1 MGDGHHQPH
10 EAASRRGAPLS
21 PRRALTL
28 GLVLAALAALWGAGG
43 ALLARRLDERE
54 EAALAALATA
64 VRAQL
69 GEAEALVRREA
80 ALLAQDA
87 AVVEGV
93 AHNDWAVLARGAI
106 RMRSLT
112 LDGHADLVVIA
123 DGRGMPLA
131 QIPQSLHLAP
141 ADTAAPAEPVV
152 ALRALEGQ
160 PYLLARAPVR
170 SGDGP
175 IGLVAVARRLD
186 RLKSAPG
193 APAVALVAGDR
204 LLGATLAGAPSAGWT
219 AAAAGGHL
227 AVNGQRFVL
236 RPAGRLGDD
245 VALALIPERAVGRE
259 HGWLWALLGASFA
272 LAAAGATAAVLLA
285 RPASGGIEGRGGSAD
300 AARAPGGMGGHV
312 GAPHHQNAEQRSRE
326 LEALYTAALT
336 MGSGTD
342 IVATAEQTLDVVLAV
357 AAMHVGLVFRV
368 DASREKLILL
378 ASRGLSP
385 QQAEA
390 LSERRLDG
398 SHVGEAVRTGHY
410 VVSEL
415 ATSPFINDPVLRRA
429 IVEGEFNTQLALP
442 IFAEGAVWGVMA
454 LVTQQRR
461 AFDANQITLL
471 QGVAH
476 QVGLAVVRAA
486 LFAET
491 QEKSRRLETLTRLSQ
506 GLSATLSGDQV
517 LQKVVEAAVELL
529 GSAMARL
536 WLVDDDG
543 ANLTLGAAAGVAV
556 APEGLR
562 VIPYGEGLVGLAVSR
577 RVAVTMPDVQNDPR
591 VRNAA
596 RLRAEG
602 IASAAAAPLVAG
614 GRVLGALTI
623 GTRELRHFPVEE
635 LSLLQSLADQ
645 AGIAIDNARLFFD
658 EQTRR
663 AYLSALLEINTKI
676 GALAPTETLLSS
688 IAEEAARLLAV
699 DNAGFRLLEGDE
711 LVLAGLAGTAGQT
724 MIRPRLKVGE
734 SMTGRV
740 VEAGHSLMFDI
751 DAAVNEFPEH
761 RAAGVR
767 LGYVKFLGVPLKVG
781 DRTIGV
787 LTFRARRPFTPRD
800 QELAEAFAGQ
810 AAIALEHSRLYREA
824 RRGAERMRALSD
836 LGRVVSETLDPEV
849 VGQRAADSICAL
861 LGARSSVLYRMG
873 PAGEMVALTESR
885 ESAFEW
891 TRVLSPG
898 SGLAGLAA
906 RQRRSVASPDVVD
919 DPRIQYEDHVRAAV
933 ATNQDRALIAV
944 PLLVRERLSGSLVV
958 ADRTGRVFDA
968 EDLRLAEAFA
978 DQAALA
984 LENARLYAET
994 TRRRQEAEELAR
1006 LARGLT
1012 ESLDIDAVAARIVD
1026 SVLAQFNVQSAG
1038 LRLLRADGA
1047 LVGVAF
1053 AGRAATL
1060 FEPGHVLPPGESTS
1074 GRAVECGAAVS
1085 THDVTTDPVLRL
1097 GDEMRERVYST
1108 GDAAQLAVP
1117 LRAKGQTIGALSVFD
1132 RAGRDFSDAEA
1143 RLLQAFAD
1151 QAALAL
1157 ENARLY
1163 AETTRRRQEAEE
1175 LARLAQRLT
1184 ESLDVTDVV
1193 GRTVESVIPLFGGQS
1208 STLRLMQPDGSL
1220 VALALGGA
1228 SREGFEPGHVLPAGK
1243 GMLGRAVVEGRAV
1256 WTADIFTDPS
1266 VDLSDDLREGL
1277 RRSGEGAILAV
1288 PLRVKGMVIGS
1299 LGVGDR
1305 AGRAFT
1311 HEEARL
1317 LQAFADQAALALEN
1331 ARLFSL
1337 ERSRRRQIAALAEI
1351 EREFAAEL
1359 DPERLLV
1366 LVVERSARLF
1376 DGEGAIYLMDAE
1388 GVLVRRAWT
1397 LKETGPQTLTL
1408 GQGLA
1413 GVAAAEQRGV
1423 IANDYP
1429 SSPLARPEFVA
1440 LGIRHAIAQPLAI
1453 GDEVRGVMVMARG
1466 AAGERFQAEELALL
1480 ESFASQAAIALE
1492 NSRLY
1497 QAAETRAT
1505 RLRTLARL
1513 NHLVTSSLD
1522 TGHVL
1527 TSIAEAAGEIM
1538 RAPFVAFWVA
1548 DEAAGTLHMQAHSD
1562 VTLGRGQNVSDLRFG
1577 EGAVG
1582 WAAVER
1588 RRLAID
1594 DVFADGRFVARQWAQ
1609 ERGFRSLFCTPI
1621 LDQQRL
1627 LGVLVLISGEPF
1639 RFGPD
1644 DDDLLQSF
1652 SAQAAAAIRNAGLYA
1667 EARRYAERLR
1677 ALEEVNRLVSSSL
1690 NVEEVLQNLARAIA
1704 QFFDAP
1710 YVSIWAHD
1718 AGTQRLRRALS
1729 FGDAELASALH
1740 DDLAVG
1746 EGTVG
1751 WVVQHREPI
1760 LWTDAGADPRSVD
1773 APAMQRHGLRWMT
1786 AYPIAIGERVLGAF
1800 AVHRSAAWPVTPE
1813 TSSLMGSLAAQ
1824 AAIALE
1830 NARLYS
1836 ETTRRLTETRALLEV
1851 AELLNSML
1859 DSRTLL
1865 KRVTLKVAQVCRVDR
1880 CTLELWDGD
1889 RVIPLMSQ
1897 FADGRRMDGQWE
1909 RLQNLASVPPAAIP
1923 VNAHVLETR
1932 QPLLIEDTSTTT
1944 LLPREWIEAF
1954 HLKSCLTV
1962 PMVLQD
1968 RVIGVMTLDY
1978 CERVTR
1984 FQDWQT
1990 DLAMAIAGQ
1999 LALALE
2005 NTRLYTEAQERLK
2018 ETRTLLSIGQLLSQ
2032 PGPVDQVM
2040 RGLSS
2045 EVARALG
2052 ADTVGVYL
2060 GDGRGERLLP
2070 AAGYHVPKDLLRT
2083 FRGSALTLERMPAL
2097 AAAWKE
2103 GRAVATSDGHADLL
2117 FDAEVLRRLPPH
2129 SALVVPAMAHGSAV
2143 GGLFIVWWHTGRAFP
2158 PAEVR
2163 LVEGVAAQVGLAL
2176 ENADLARQ
2184 TQSKLAETQTLLSI
2198 SRAVSST
2205 LDIQGLARHFM
2216 RQVATT
2222 FGADTV
2228 GLWMVDETGRWLT
2241 PLSGYR
2247 VPPAQL
2253 GALREV
2259 RLAMDTPLYA
2269 EAAATLRPVFTHD
2282 AAHDPRLPAVIRE
2295 RAPHRSHL
2303 FVPVVAKDRMI
2314 GGFAVVWWDR
2324 QQELTDSDLALV
2336 EAIAGQA
2343 GAAIENARL
2352 FEENRRRVEELSVL
2366 HDLSRAVTGQLDRAA
2381 LLESLRAQLAR
2392 VMDVSNMVVV
2402 LRVEEADEVEVALR
2416 LRDGGLDPSEPR
2428 RYPAGSGVGLMS
2440 TVLQSGRPLRTDDYA
2455 AECARRGLK
2464 PAASSEPLRYWL
2476 GVPLSARDR
2485 VLGGVALRAAERG
2498 FTAADEHLLGNI
2510 AHLTAL
2516 ALASVRLYE
2525 ERTRAFGELAAAQD
2539 QLVRTEKLR
2548 ALGEMASGVAHDF
2561 NNLLASVL
2569 GRAQLLLRRVQE
2581 PQLRQWLQVIERAAL
2596 DGAQTVRR
2604 LQEFTRI
2611 RRDQPLVPLD
2621 VNQVV
2626 RDVLDITQSRWKEEP
2641 TSRGIALEVRT
2652 ALAEVPAVI
2661 GDAAELR
2668 EAMTNLILNALD
2680 AMPNGGTLTLTT
2692 ALVDDRVE
2700 VVVADTGVGMPP
2712 EVREKVFD
2720 PFFTTKGPQGTGL
2733 GLSMTYG
2740 IVSRHGGSI
2749 AVESEPG
2756 QGSTFRL
2763 SFPRGRDAQPAV
2775 PATPEAVAPAVR
2787 ALHCLVVDDEP
2798 PVRAVLGDILES
2810 AGHTVVTLGDG
2821 AEAIARFAAEP
2832 FDLVVT
2838 DLAMPRVSGWQVARA
2853 VKQTAPTVPVF
2864 LVTGFGVE
2872 LSAEERQAHGVD
2884 LVLVKPLQIQE
2895 ILDAVAE
2902 VAGRSR

>member
-1 MGDGHHQPH
+1 M
-10 EAASRRGAPLS
+10 
-21 PRRALTL
+21 
-28 GLVLAALAALWGAGG
+28 GG
-43 ALLARRLDERE
+43 ALLVRRFDESE
-54 EAALAALATA
+54 EAALASLAA
-64 VRAQL
+64 AARVQL
-69 GEAEALVRREA
+69 GEAAALVRREA
-80 ALLAQDA
+80 GLLAQDA

-93 AHNDWAVLARGAI
+93 ARHDWATLARGAI

-123 DGRGMPLA
+123 DGAGVALA
-131 QIPQSLHLAP
+131 QIPQTLRLPEAE
-141 ADTAAPAEPVV
+141 TAIPSETVV
-152 ALRALEGQ
+152 ALRALDGQ
-160 PYLLARAPVR
+160 PYLLARSPVR
-170 SGDGP
+170 SSEGP
-175 IGLVAVARRLD
+175 VGLVVVAQRLD
-186 RLKSAPG
+186 RLQAAPG
-193 APAVALVAGDR
+193 GPAVALVAGDR
-204 LLGATLAGAPSAGWT
+204 LLGTTLAGAPGAGWS
-219 AAAAGGHL
+219 AAAAGGRL

-236 RPAGRLGDD
+236 RPAGRLGEAT
-245 VALALIPERAVGRE
+245 ALALIPERAAARE
-259 HGWLWALLGASFA
+259 RGWLWALLAASFA
-272 LAAAGATAAVLLA
+272 LAAAGASATAVLVGRRA
-285 RPASGGIEGRGGSAD
+285 TERPAKSAGIEGAD
-300 AARAPGGMGGHV
+300 G
-312 GAPHHQNAEQRSRE
+312 QRSRE

-378 ASRGLSP
+378 ASRGLTAE
-385 QQAEA
+385 QAEA
-390 LSERRLDG
+390 LRERRIDG

-410 VVSEL
+410 VVAEL
-415 ATSPFINDPVLRRA
+415 STSPFINDAVLREA
-429 IVEGEFNTQLALP
+429 VAAGEFDTQLALP

-454 LVTQQRR
+454 LVTQHRR
-461 AFDANQITLL
+461 VFDGNQITLL

-529 GSAMARL
+529 GSTMARL

-543 ANLTLGAAAGVAV
+543 VSLSLGAAAGTVTT
-556 APEGLR
+556 PEGLHS
-562 VIPYGEGLVGLAVSR
+562 IPIGEGLVGLTVAR
-577 RVAVTMPDVQNDPR
+577 RVAVTMADVQNDPR
-591 VRNAA
+591 AINAA

-602 IASAAAAPLVAG
+602 IASAAAAPLAAG
-614 GRVLGALTI
+614 DRVLGALAI
-623 GTRELRHFPVEE
+623 GTRELRHFSAEE
-635 LSLLQSLADQ
+635 LSLLQSLANQ
-645 AGIAIDNARLFFD
+645 AAIAIGNARLFFD

-663 AYLSALLEINTKI
+663 AYLNALLEINTKI
-676 GALAPTETLLSS
+676 GAVTPTETLLSS

-711 LVLAGLAGTAGQT
+711 LVLAGLAGTAGET
-724 MIRPRLKVGE
+724 MIRPRIKVGE

-740 VEAGHSLMFDI
+740 VAAGHSLMFDI
-751 DAAVNEFPEH
+751 DAPANEFPEH
-761 RAAGVR
+761 RAAGIR
-767 LGYVKFLGVPLKVG
+767 LGYSKFLGVPLKVA

-787 LTFRARRPFTPRD
+787 LTFRARRAFTPRD

-824 RRGAERMRALSD
+824 RRAAERMRGLSD

-849 VGQRAADSICAL
+849 VGQRVADSICAL
-861 LGARSSVLYRMG
+861 LGARSSVLYRLAPTG
-873 PAGEMVALTESR
+873 DLVALTVSR
-885 ESAFEW
+885 ASSFEW
-891 TRVLSPG
+891 TRVLAPG
-898 SGLAGLAA
+898 TGLAGLAA
-906 RQRRSVASPDVVD
+906 RERQPVAAPDVLL
-919 DPRIQYEDHVRAAV
+919 DPRIQYAEGVRATV
-933 ATNQDRALIAV
+933 AHNEDRALAAV
-944 PLLVRERLSGSLVV
+944 PLIVQGRLFGALVV
-958 ADRTGRVFDA
+958 ADRIGRIFEA

-994 TRRRQEAEELAR
+994 TRRQREAEELAR

-1012 ESLDIDAVAARIVD
+1012 ESLDVNAVAQRIAD
-1026 SVLAQFNVQSAG
+1026 SVLIQLGAQSAG
-1038 LRLLRADGA
+1038 LRVLRADGA
-1047 LVGVAF
+1047 LVGLAF
-1053 AGRAATL
+1053 AGRARGVFAA
-1060 FEPGHVLPPGESTS
+1060 GHVLAPGVSTS
-1074 GRAVECGAAVS
+1074 GRAVERDAAV
-1085 THDVTTDPVLRL
+1085 TTTDIAADSSLTL
-1097 GDEMRERVYST
+1097 DEEMREGMASID
-1108 GDAAQLAVP
+1108 DAAHLAVP
-1117 LRAKGQTIGALSVFD
+1117 LRAKGQTIGALSVAD
-1132 RAGRDFSDAEA
+1132 RAGRVFSDAEA
-1143 RLLQAFAD
+1143 HLLQAFAD

-1163 AETTRRRQEAEE
+1163 AETMRRRQEAEQ
-1175 LARLAQRLT
+1175 LARLAQTLT
-1184 ESLDVTDVV
+1184 ESLDVSDVV
-1193 GRTVESVIPLFGGQS
+1193 GRTVESVIPLFGAES

-1220 VALALGGA
+1220 VALALGGT
-1228 SREGFEPGHVLPAGK
+1228 SRDGFEPGHVLPAGT
-1243 GMLGRAVVEGRAV
+1243 GILGRAVMEGRAV
-1256 WTADIFTDPS
+1256 WTADIFADAT
-1266 VDLSDDLREGL
+1266 VEISDDLREGL
-1277 RRSGEGAILAV
+1277 HRTREGAILAV
-1288 PLRVKGMVIGS
+1288 PLRVKGMVIGA

-1305 AGRAFT
+1305 RGRAFT
-1311 HEEARL
+1311 DEEAHL

-1337 ERSRRRQIAALAEI
+1337 ERSRRRQIAALAEV

-1359 DPERLLV
+1359 DPERLLA

-1376 DGEGAIYLMDAE
+1376 DGEGAIYLVDE
-1388 GVLVRRAWT
+1388 GGLLVRRAWT
-1397 LKETGPQTLTL
+1397 LKDSGPQRIPP
-1408 GQGLA
+1408 GHGLA
-1413 GVAAAEQRGV
+1413 GVAAAERRGV

-1429 SSPLARPEFVA
+1429 NSPLARPEFVA

-1453 GDEVRGVMVMARG
+1453 GDDVRGVMVMARG
-1466 AAGERFQAEELALL
+1466 AGGDRFQAEELALL

-1522 TGHVL
+1522 TSHVL
-1527 TSIAEAAGEIM
+1527 TSIAQAAGEIM
-1538 RAPFVAFWVA
+1538 HAPFVAFWVA
-1548 DEAAGTLHMQAHSD
+1548 DEASGTLHMQAHSD
-1562 VTLGRGQNVSDLRFG
+1562 VSLGLEQNISHLRFG

-1582 WAAVER
+1582 WVAVER

-1594 DVFADGRFVARQWAQ
+1594 DIFHDGRFVARDWAI
-1609 ERGFRSLFCTPI
+1609 ERGFRSLFCMPI

-1627 LGVLVLISGEPF
+1627 LGVLVMISGEPF

-1667 EARRYAERLR
+1667 EARRYADRLR

-1718 AGTQRLRRALS
+1718 AGTQRLRRALT
-1729 FGDAELASALH
+1729 FGEPELAAALH

-1746 EGTVG
+1746 EGAVG
-1751 WVVQHREPI
+1751 WVVQQREPI
-1760 LWTDAGADPRSVD
+1760 LWTDSAADPRSVD
-1773 APAMQRHGLRWMT
+1773 AAVMQRHGLRWMT
-1786 AYPIAIGERVLGAF
+1786 AYPIAIGDRVLGAF
-1800 AVHRSAAWPVTPE
+1800 AVHRGAAWPVTPE
-1813 TSSLMGSLAAQ
+1813 TASLMGSLAAQ

-1836 ETTRRLTETRALLEV
+1836 ETSRRLTETRALLEV

-1897 FADGRRMDGQWE
+1897 FADGRRMDELWE
-1909 RLQNLASVPPAAIP
+1909 KLRDIATQPPGAIP
-1923 VNAHVLETR
+1923 VNAHVVETR
-1932 QPLLIEDTSTTT
+1932 QPMLIEDASTTT
-1944 LLPREWIEAF
+1944 LIPREWVEVF
-1954 HLKSCLTV
+1954 GLKSCLTV

-1978 CERVTR
+1978 CEHAAR
-1984 FQDWQT
+1984 FADWQS

-2005 NTRLYTEAQERLK
+2005 NTRLYTEAQDRLK
-2018 ETRTLLSIGQLLSQ
+2018 ETRTLLTIGQMLSQ
-2032 PGPVDQVM
+2032 PGPIDGAM
-2040 RGLSS
+2040 RRMSG
-2045 EVARALG
+2045 EVVRAFG
-2052 ADTVGVYL
+2052 ADMAGVYL
-2060 GDGRGERLLP
+2060 VDPRSEQLVP
-2070 AAGYHVPKDLLRT
+2070 AAGYHVPKDLLPL
-2083 FRGSALTLERMPAL
+2083 FQQSPLALGTLPAL
-2097 AAAWKE
+2097 MAAWKE
-2103 GRAVATSDGHADLL
+2103 GRAVATSDGHADML
-2117 FDAEVLRRLPPH
+2117 FDANVLRRLPPH
-2129 SALVVPAMAHGSAV
+2129 SALVAPTMAHGSAI
-2143 GGLFIVWWHTGRAFP
+2143 GGLFLVWWHTGRAFTP
-2158 PAEVR
+2158 SEIR
-2163 LVEGVAAQVGLAL
+2163 LLEGVAAQVGLAL

-2205 LDIQGLARHFM
+2205 LDLQGLARHFM

-2241 PLSGYR
+2241 PLAGYR

-2282 AAHDPRLPAVIRE
+2282 AADDPRLPAVFRE
-2295 RAPHRSHL
+2295 QAPHRSHV

-2314 GGFAVVWWDR
+2314 GGFAIVYWERRRDFS
-2324 QQELTDSDLALV
+2324 ESDLALA

-2343 GAAIENARL
+2343 GAAMENARL

-2366 HDLSRAVTGQLDRAA
+2366 HELSRAVTGQLDRAA

-2392 VMDVSNMVVV
+2392 VVDVSNMVVV
-2402 LRVEEADEVEVALR
+2402 LRAEDSDEIEVALR
-2416 LRDGGLDPSEPR
+2416 LRDGQLDASEPR
-2428 RYPAGSGVGLMS
+2428 RYPGASGVGLMAP
-2440 TVLQSGRPLRTDDYA
+2440 VLESGRALRTDDYG

-2464 PAASSEPLRYWL
+2464 PVAVSERLKHWL

-2485 VLGGVALRAAERG
+2485 VLGMVALRSGERP
-2498 FTAADEHLLGNI
+2498 FTAAEEHLLVNI

-2525 ERTRAFGELAAAQD
+2525 ERSRAFGELAAAQD

-2611 RRDQPLVPLD
+2611 RRDQPMVGLD
-2621 VNQVV
+2621 VNLVV
-2626 RDVLDITQSRWKEEP
+2626 RDVLDITQSRWKDEP
-2641 TSRGIALEVRT
+2641 TSKGLTLDVR
-2652 ALAEVPAVI
+2652 LNLGEVPTVV

-2668 EAMTNLILNALD
+2668 EALTNLILNALD
-2680 AMPNGGTLTLTT
+2680 AMPEGGTLTLTT
-2692 ALVDDRVE
+2692 GLVDDRVE
-2700 VVVADTGVGMPP
+2700 VVVADTGVGMPA

-2749 AVESEPG
+2749 VVESEPG

-2763 SFPRGRDAQPAV
+2763 SFPRGGEARPV
-2775 PATPEAVAPAVR
+2775 LPEATQEAPAVR
-2787 ALHCLVVDDEP
+2787 SLRCLVVDDEP

-2810 AGHTVVTLGDG
+2810 AGHSVVTLGDG
-2821 AEAIARFAAEP
+2821 AEAIARFAAES

-2853 VKQTAPTVPVF
+2853 VKQTAPKVPVF

-2872 LSAEERQAHGVD
+2872 LSAEERQTHGVD
-2884 LVLVKPLQIQE
+2884 IVLVKPLQIQE

-2902 VAGRSR
+2902 VARAVPAR

>member
-1 MGDGHHQPH
+1 VGDRDDQPH
-10 EAASRRGAPLS
+10 EAASRRGAPLN
-21 PRRALTL
+21 RRR
-28 GLVLAALAALWGAGG
+28 GLILVIVLAALAALWGAGG
-43 ALLARRLDERE
+43 RLLSRRLDDRE
-54 EAALAALATA
+54 EATLAALAGVA
-64 VRAQL
+64 RVPL

-80 ALLAQDA
+80 VLLAQDA

-93 AHNDWAVLARGAI
+93 ARHDWATLARGAV

-112 LDGHADLVVIA
+112 LEGHADLVLIA
-123 DGRGMPLA
+123 DAGGVALA
-131 QIPQSLHLAP
+131 QIPQSLQLAA
-141 ADTAAPAEPVV
+141 ADTAVPVQTVV
-152 ALRALEGQ
+152 ALRVLEGQ

-170 SGDGP
+170 SGDEP
-175 IGLVAVARRLD
+175 IGLVVVAQRID
-186 RLKSAPG
+186 RLKAAPG
-193 APAVALVAGDR
+193 GTAVALVAGDR
-204 LLGATLAGAPSAGWT
+204 LIGATLPDAPSAGW
-219 AAAAGGHL
+219 AAASAAGRVTVKGE
-227 AVNGQRFVL
+227 RFVV
-236 RPAGRLGDD
+236 RPAGRLEDAA
-245 VALALIPERAVGRE
+245 ALALIPERAVERE
-259 HGWLWALLGASFA
+259 RGWLWALLAGSFA
-272 LAAAGATAAVLLA
+272 IAAAGATATVLTARRRGRREPEPATAAVVDAPTPSPSVEAHKTPAELA
-285 RPASGGIEGRGGSAD
+285 GQIVT
-300 AARAPGGMGGHV
+300 APQSDDV
-312 GAPHHQNAEQRSRE
+312 RSRE

-342 IVATAEQTLDVVLAV
+342 IVSTAEQTLDVVLAV
-357 AAMHVGLVFRV
+357 AAMHVGLVFRL
-368 DASREKLILL
+368 DASGERLWLL
-378 ASRGLSP
+378 ASRGLTL

-390 LSERRLDG
+390 LRERRLDG
-398 SHVGEAVRTGHY
+398 SHVGEAVRTRQY

-415 ATSPFINDPVLRRA
+415 ATSPFISDPDLRHA
-429 IVEGEFNTQLALP
+429 VAQGQFHTQLALP
-442 IFAEGAVWGVMA
+442 IFADDAVWGVMA
-454 LVTQQRR
+454 LVTQERR
-461 AFDANQITLL
+461 TFDANQIMLL

-517 LQKVVEAAVELL
+517 LQRVVEAALELL
-529 GSAMARL
+529 GSTMARL
-536 WLVDDDG
+536 WLVDDEG
-543 ANLTLGAAAGVAV
+543 ATVTLGAWTGMHSTS
-556 APEGLR
+556 EGMR
-562 VIPYGEGLVGLAVSR
+562 AIPVGEGLVGLAVSR
-577 RVAVTMPDVQNDPR
+577 RAAVTMPDVQHDAR
-591 VRNAA
+591 VHNAA

-602 IASAAAAPLVAG
+602 IASAAAAPLIVG
-614 GRVLGALTI
+614 SRVLGALAV
-623 GTRELRHFPVEE
+623 GTREVRHFSTEE
-635 LSLLQSLADQ
+635 LSLLQSLANQ
-645 AGIAIDNARLFFD
+645 AAIAIDNARLFFD

-699 DNAGFRLLEGDE
+699 DNAGFRLLEGDD
-711 LVLAGLAGTAGQT
+711 LVLAGLAGTAGET

-740 VEAGHSLMFDI
+740 VQAGHSLIFDI
-751 DAAVNEFPEH
+751 VDPANEFAEH
-761 RAAGVR
+761 RAAGLR
-767 LGYVKFLGVPLKVG
+767 LGYTKFLGVPLKVA

-787 LTFRARRPFTPRD
+787 LTFRARRTFTPRD

-810 AAIALEHSRLYREA
+810 AAIALQHSRLYGEA

-836 LGRVVSETLDPEV
+836 LARTVSETLDPEA
-849 VGQRAADSICAL
+849 VGQRVADSICAL
-861 LGARSSVLYRMG
+861 LGARSSVLYRL
-873 PAGEMVALTESR
+873 ADSGEMLALTVSR
-885 ESAFEW
+885 DSAFEW
-891 TRVLSPG
+891 ARVLPAG
-898 SGLAGLAA
+898 TGLAGLAA
-906 RQRRSVASPDVVD
+906 RERRSVAAPDVLAD
-919 DPRIQYEDHVRAAV
+919 SRIEYDERVRATV
-933 ATNQDRALIAV
+933 ATNEDRALVGV
-944 PLLVRERLSGSLVV
+944 PLMVQGRLFGALVV

-984 LENARLYAET
+984 LDNARLYAET
-994 TRRRQEAEELAR
+994 TRRQREAEELAR

-1012 ESLDIDAVAARIVD
+1012 ESLD
-1026 SVLAQFNVQSAG
+1026 
-1038 LRLLRADGA
+1038 
-1047 LVGVAF
+1047 
-1053 AGRAATL
+1053 
-1060 FEPGHVLPPGESTS
+1060 
-1074 GRAVECGAAVS
+1074 VS
-1085 THDVTTDPVLRL
+1085 
-1097 GDEMRERVYST
+1097 
-1108 GDAAQLAVP
+1108 
-1117 LRAKGQTIGALSVFD
+1117 
-1132 RAGRDFSDAEA
+1132 
-1143 RLLQAFAD
+1143 
-1151 QAALAL
+1151 
-1157 ENARLY
+1157 
-1163 AETTRRRQEAEE
+1163 
-1175 LARLAQRLT
+1175 
-1184 ESLDVTDVV
+1184 DVV
-1193 GRTVESVIPLFGGQS
+1193 GRTVESVIQLFGAQS

-1220 VALALGGA
+1220 VALALGGT
-1228 SREGFEPGHVLPAGK
+1228 SREGFEPGHVLPPGK
-1243 GMLGRAVVEGRAV
+1243 GILGRAVEEARAV
-1256 WTADIFTDPS
+1256 WTADIFADPS
-1266 VDLSDDLREGL
+1266 VDISEDLREGL
-1277 RRSGEGAILAV
+1277 RRSGEGSILAV
-1288 PLRVKGMVIGS
+1288 PLRVKGMVIGA

-1305 AGRAFT
+1305 RGRAFAD
-1311 HEEARL
+1311 EEAHL

-1359 DPERLLV
+1359 DPERLLA

-1376 DGEGAIYLMDAE
+1376 DAEGAIYLVDE
-1388 GVLVRRAWT
+1388 GGQLLRRAWT
-1397 LKETGPQTLTL
+1397 LSESGPERLTP
-1408 GQGLA
+1408 GQGLV
-1413 GVAAAEQRGV
+1413 GVAATERRGIV
-1423 IANDYP
+1423 ANDYAN
-1429 SSPLARPEFVA
+1429 SPLARTEFVG

-1453 GDEVRGVMVMARG
+1453 GDDVRGVMVMARG
-1466 AAGERFQAEELALL
+1466 DGGERFQAEELALL

-1497 QAAETRAT
+1497 RAAETRAA

-1527 TSIAEAAGEIM
+1527 TSIAQAAGEIM

-1548 DEAAGTLHMQAHSD
+1548 DEASGTLHMQAHSD
-1562 VTLGRGQNVSDLRFG
+1562 VSLGREQNISHLRFG

-1582 WAAVER
+1582 WVAVER

-1594 DVFADGRFVARQWAQ
+1594 DIFVDGRFVARDWAR
-1609 ERGFRSLFCTPI
+1609 ERGFRSLFCMPI

-1627 LGVLVLISGEPF
+1627 LGVLVLIAGEPF

-1652 SAQAAAAIRNAGLYA
+1652 SAQAAAAIRNAELYT
-1667 EARRYAERLR
+1667 ETRWYAERLR

-1718 AGTQRLRRALS
+1718 AATQRLRRALT
-1729 FGDAELASALH
+1729 FGDAQLTSALH
-1740 DDLAVG
+1740 DELAVG
-1746 EGTVG
+1746 EGAVG

-1760 LWTDAGADPRSVD
+1760 LWTDAAADPRSVD
-1773 APAMQRHGLRWMT
+1773 SVSMERHDLRWLT

-1813 TSSLMGSLAAQ
+1813 TASLMGSLAAQ

-1836 ETTRRLTETRALLEV
+1836 ETSRRLTETRALLEV

-1859 DSRTLL
+1859 DSRTML
-1865 KRVTLKVAQVCRVDR
+1865 KRVTLKVAQVCHVDR
-1880 CTLELWDGD
+1880 CTLEMWDGD

-1897 FADGRRMDGQWE
+1897 FADGRRRDHLWKT
-1909 RLQNLASVPPAAIP
+1909 LQAIATEPPAAIP
-1923 VNAHVLETR
+1923 VNAHVIETR

-1944 LLPREWIEAF
+1944 MIPRQWIEAF
-1954 HLKSCLTV
+1954 GLKSCLTV
-1962 PMVLQD
+1962 PLVLHD

-1984 FQDWQT
+1984 FADWQS

-2005 NTRLYTEAQERLK
+2005 NTRLYTAAQERLK
-2018 ETRTLLSIGQLLSQ
+2018 ETRTLLSIGQVLSQ
-2032 PGPVDQVM
+2032 PGPIEDVM
-2040 RGLSS
+2040 RRMSG
-2045 EVARALG
+2045 EVARAFG
-2052 ADTVGVYL
+2052 ADMAGVYL
-2060 GDGRGERLLP
+2060 VDPRSERLVP
-2070 AAGYHVPKDLLRT
+2070 AAGYHVPKDLLQLFQQSELPLDRLP
-2083 FRGSALTLERMPAL
+2083 ALT
-2097 AAAWKE
+2097 AAWKE
-2103 GRAVATSDGHADLL
+2103 ARSLATSDGHADGL
-2117 FDAEVLRRLPPH
+2117 FDPDLLRRLPAH
-2129 SALVVPAMAHGSAV
+2129 SALVAPAMAHGTAV
-2143 GGLFIVWWHTGRAFP
+2143 GGLFLVWWHKGRVFP
-2158 PAEVR
+2158 PAEIR

-2205 LDIQGLARHFM
+2205 LDLQGLARHFM

-2241 PLSGYR
+2241 PAAGYH
-2247 VPPAQL
+2247 VPTAQL
-2253 GALREV
+2253 AALREV

-2269 EAAATLRPVFTHD
+2269 EAASTLRPVFTHD
-2282 AAHDPRLPAVIRE
+2282 AAQDPRLPAIIRE
-2295 RAPHRSHL
+2295 QAPHRTHL
-2303 FVPVVAKDRMI
+2303 WVPVVAKDRMI

-2324 QQELTDSDLALV
+2324 QRDFSESDLALI

-2366 HDLSRAVTGQLDRAA
+2366 HELSRAVTGELDREA

-2392 VMDVSNMVVV
+2392 VVDVRNMVVV
-2402 LRVEEADEVEVALR
+2402 LRADDSDELEVALR
-2416 LRDGGLDPSEPR
+2416 LRDGEVDLSEPR
-2428 RYPAGSGVGLMS
+2428 RYPGASGVGLMAP
-2440 TVLQSGRPLRTDDYA
+2440 VLESGRPLRTDDYG

-2464 PAASSEPLRYWL
+2464 PVAISERLKHWL

-2485 VLGGVALRAAERG
+2485 VLGLVALRSAERP
-2498 FTAADEHLLGNI
+2498 FTAAEENLLTNI

-2525 ERTRAFGELAAAQD
+2525 ERSRAFGELAAAQD
-2539 QLVRTEKLR
+2539 ELVRTERLR

-2596 DGAQTVRR
+2596 DGAETVKR
-2604 LQEFTRI
+2604 LQGFTRI
-2611 RRDQPLVPLD
+2611 RRDQSLVPLD
-2621 VNQVV
+2621 INLVV
-2626 RDVLDITQSRWKEEP
+2626 RGALDLTQSRWKDEP
-2641 TSRGIALEVRT
+2641 TSRGIVIDVTTRLRD
-2652 ALAEVPAVI
+2652 VPMI
-2661 GDAAELR
+2661 MGDAAELR

-2680 AMPNGGTLTLTT
+2680 AMPTGGTLTLSS

-2700 VVVADTGVGMPP
+2700 VSVADTGVGIPP
-2712 EVREKVFD
+2712 EVRDKVFD

-2733 GLSMTYG
+2733 GLSVTYG
-2740 IVSRHGGSI
+2740 FVSRHGGAI
-2749 AVESEPG
+2749 TVESEPG
-2756 QGSTFRL
+2756 HGSTFRL
-2763 SFPRGRDAQPAV
+2763 SFPCGRELTPKAV
-2775 PATPEAVAPAVR
+2775 PAPKAAPAVR
-2787 ALHCLVVDDEP
+2787 SLRCLVVDDEP
-2798 PVRAVLGDILES
+2798 PVREVLGDILES
-2810 AGHTVVTLGDG
+2810 AGHSVVTLGDG
-2821 AEAIARFAAEP
+2821 AEAIALFAAEP

-2853 VKQTAPTVPVF
+2853 VKQTAPHVPVF

-2872 LSAEERQAHGVD
+2872 LSPEERRTHGVD
-2884 LVLVKPLQIQE
+2884 IVLVKPLQIQE

-2902 VAGRSR
+2902 VARAASAG

>member
-1 MGDGHHQPH
+1 VGDRHHQPH

-21 PRRALTL
+21 QRRALAL
-28 GLVLAALAALWGAGG
+28 LLVLAALAAVWGVGG
-43 ALLARRLDERE
+43 VLLARRLGERE
-54 EAALAALATA
+54 DAALSALVAAA
-64 VRAQL
+64 RAQL
-69 GEAEALVRREA
+69 GEAEAMVRREA
-80 ALLAQDA
+80 VLLAQDA

-93 AHNDWAVLARGAI
+93 ARHDWATLARGAA

-112 LDGHADLVVIA
+112 LDGHADLVLVA
-123 DGRGMPLA
+123 DSAGAALA
-131 QIPQSLHLAP
+131 QIPPTLRLTA
-141 ADTAAPAEPVV
+141 ADTATPLEPGVT
-152 ALRALEGQ
+152 LRALEGR
-160 PYLLARAPVR
+160 PYLFARAPVR
-170 SGDGP
+170 SGEAAV
-175 IGLVAVARRLD
+175 GLVAVARRLD
-186 RLKSAPG
+186 RIAATPG
-193 APAVALVAGDR
+193 GPALAFVAGDR
-204 LLGATLAGAPSAGWT
+204 LVGATLADAPRAGWV
-219 AAAAGGHL
+219 AASVAGRLAAGS
-227 AVNGQRFVL
+227 QRFVV
-236 RPAGRLGDD
+236 RPVGRLGDD

-259 HGWLWALLGASFA
+259 RGWLWALLTISFVVTATAVSVAALLASRGRRSEGRNGVA
-272 LAAAGATAAVLLA
+272 LASAGV
-285 RPASGGIEGRGGSAD
+285 EGHDGSA
-300 AARAPGGMGGHV
+300 GGPRMSGSI
-312 GAPHHQNAEQRSRE
+312 ELRSRE
-326 LEALYTAALT
+326 LEALYAAART

-342 IVATAEQTLDVVLAV
+342 LVATAEQTLDVVLAV

-368 DASREKLILL
+368 DAAREKLILL
-378 ASRGLSP
+378 ASRGLDAL
-385 QQAEA
+385 QAEA
-390 LSERRLDG
+390 LHERRLDA
-398 SHVGEAVRTGHY
+398 SHVGEAVRSGQY
-410 VVSEL
+410 VVSDL
-415 ATSPFINDPVLRRA
+415 TTSPFVHDPVLRRA
-429 IVEGEFNTQLALP
+429 VAEGQFQTQLALP
-442 IFAEGAVWGVMA
+442 IFADGEVWGVLA
-454 LVTQQRR
+454 LVTHHRR
-461 AFDANQITLL
+461 AFDADQLTLL

-476 QVGLAVVRAA
+476 QVGLAVARAS
-486 LFAET
+486 LLAET
-491 QEKSRRLETLTRLSQ
+491 QEKGRRLETLTRLSQ

-517 LQKVVEAAVELL
+517 LQRVVEAAVALL
-529 GSAMARL
+529 GATMSRL
-536 WLVDDDG
+536 WLVDDDAG
-543 ANLTLGAAAGVAV
+543 NLTLGAAAGPAPV
-556 APEGLR
+556 PEGLR
-562 VIPYGEGLVGLAVSR
+562 SLAIGEGLVGLAVAR
-577 RVAVTMPDVQNDPR
+577 RAAVTMPDVQNDPR
-591 VRNAA
+591 IRNAA

-602 IASAAAAPLVAG
+602 IASAAAVPVVAG
-614 GRVLGALTI
+614 SRVIGALAV
-623 GTRELRHFPVEE
+623 GTQRPQHYSTED
-635 LSLLQSLADQ
+635 LSLLQSLANQ
-645 AGIAIDNARLFFD
+645 AAIAIENARLFFD

-663 AYLSALLEINTKI
+663 AYLNALLEINTKI
-676 GALAPTETLLSS
+676 GAMAPTETLLSS

-699 DNAGFRLLEGDE
+699 DNAGFRLLEGDD
-711 LVLAGLAGTAGQT
+711 LVLAGLAGTAGET
-724 MIRPRLKVGE
+724 MLRPRLKVGE
-734 SMTGRV
+734 SLSGRV
-740 VEAGHSLMFDI
+740 VAAGHSLMLDLE
-751 DAAVNEFPEH
+751 APANEFPEH
-761 RAAGVR
+761 RAAGRR
-767 LGYVKFLGVPLKVG
+767 LGYTKFLGVPLKVG
-781 DRTIGV
+781 ERTIGV
-787 LTFRARRPFTPRD
+787 LTFRARRAFTPRD

-810 AAIALEHSRLYREA
+810 AAIALEHSRLYRDAA
-824 RRGAERMRALSD
+824 RHAERMSALAD
-836 LGRVVSETLDPEV
+836 LGRVLSETLDPAA
-849 VGQRAADSICAL
+849 VGQRVADSVCGL
-861 LGARSSVLYRMG
+861 LGARSSALYRLG
-873 PAGEMVALTESR
+873 DGGEMTALAISR
-885 ESAFEW
+885 DSRFAW
-891 TRVLSPG
+891 ARVLAPG
-898 SGLAGLAA
+898 AGLAGLAA
-906 RQRRSVASPDVVD
+906 RERRSFAAPDVLSE
-919 DPRIQYEDHVRAAV
+919 PRIEYDAQVRATV
-933 ATNQDRALIAV
+933 AGSDDRAMIGV
-944 PLLVRERLSGSLVV
+944 PLLVQGRLFGALAV

-968 EDLRLAEAFA
+968 EDIRLAEAFA
-978 DQAALA
+978 DEAALA

-994 TRRRQEAEELAR
+994 TRRQREAEELAG

-1012 ESLDIDAVAARIVD
+1012 ESLD
-1026 SVLAQFNVQSAG
+1026 
-1038 LRLLRADGA
+1038 
-1047 LVGVAF
+1047 
-1053 AGRAATL
+1053 
-1060 FEPGHVLPPGESTS
+1060 
-1074 GRAVECGAAVS
+1074 VS
-1085 THDVTTDPVLRL
+1085 
-1097 GDEMRERVYST
+1097 
-1108 GDAAQLAVP
+1108 
-1117 LRAKGQTIGALSVFD
+1117 
-1132 RAGRDFSDAEA
+1132 
-1143 RLLQAFAD
+1143 
-1151 QAALAL
+1151 
-1157 ENARLY
+1157 
-1163 AETTRRRQEAEE
+1163 
-1175 LARLAQRLT
+1175 
-1184 ESLDVTDVV
+1184 DVV
-1193 GRTVESVIPLFGGQS
+1193 GRTVESVIPLFGAQS

-1220 VALALGGA
+1220 VALALGGT
-1228 SREGFEPGHVLPAGK
+1228 SREGFEPGHVLLPGR
-1243 GMLGRAVVEGRAV
+1243 GVLGRAVADGRAV
-1256 WTADIFTDPS
+1256 WTADIFADET
-1266 VDLSDDLREGL
+1266 VTLSDDLRDGL
-1277 RRSGEGAILAV
+1277 LRSGEGAILAV
-1288 PLRVKGMVIGS
+1288 PLRVKGMVIGA

-1305 AGRAFT
+1305 RGRVFT
-1311 HEEARL
+1311 AEEAHL

-1376 DGEGAIYLMDAE
+1376 DGEGAVYLTDEGGALARRASTLTEPGPERLALGE
-1388 GVLVRRAWT
+1388 GV
-1397 LKETGPQTLTL
+1397 
-1408 GQGLA
+1408 A
-1413 GVAAAEQRGV
+1413 GVAAAERRGV

-1429 SSPLARPEFVA
+1429 NSPLAHPEFIA
-1440 LGIRHAIAQPLAI
+1440 LGIRHVIAQPLVI
-1453 GDEVRGVMVMARG
+1453 GEEVRGVMVMARS
-1466 AAGERFQAEELALL
+1466 AGSDRFQAEELALL
-1480 ESFASQAAIALE
+1480 ESFAAQAAIALE

-1538 RAPFVAFWVA
+1538 SARFVAFWVA
-1548 DEAAGTLHMQAHSD
+1548 DEAAGTLHMQAFSD
-1562 VTLGRGQNVSDLRFG
+1562 FSLGRAQNISDLRFG

-1582 WAAVER
+1582 WVAVER

-1594 DVFADGRFVARQWAQ
+1594 DIFADGRFVAREWAL

-1627 LGVLVLISGEPF
+1627 LGVLVLISDQPF

-1667 EARRYAERLR
+1667 DSRRYADRLR

-1710 YVSIWAHD
+1710 FVSLWAYD
-1718 AGTQRLRRALS
+1718 AGAQRLKRALT
-1729 FGDAELASALH
+1729 FGDVELAAELR

-1760 LWTDAGADPRSVD
+1760 LWTDAASDPRSVD
-1773 APAMQRHGLRWMT
+1773 AAAMQQRGLRWMT
-1786 AYPIAIGERVLGAF
+1786 AYPIAIGDRMLGAF

-1813 TSSLMGSLAAQ
+1813 TASLMGSLAAQ

-1851 AELLNSML
+1851 AELLNSTL
-1859 DSRTLL
+1859 ESRTLL
-1865 KRVTLKVAQVCRVDR
+1865 KRVALKVAQVCRVDR
-1880 CTLELWDGD
+1880 CTLEVWDGD

-1897 FADGRRMDGQWE
+1897 FADGRRTAHLWDRFQA
-1909 RLQNLASVPPAAIP
+1909 LATQPPAAIP
-1923 VNAHVLETR
+1923 INAQVIETR
-1932 QPLLIEDTSTTT
+1932 QPVLIEDAATTT
-1944 LLPREWIEAF
+1944 LIPREWIEAF
-1954 HLKSCLTV
+1954 GLKSCLTV
-1962 PMVLQD
+1962 PMVLQE

-1978 CERVTR
+1978 CERPTR
-1984 FQDWQT
+1984 FQDWQS

-1999 LALALE
+1999 LAFALE

-2032 PGPVDQVM
+2032 PGPVEGAM
-2040 RGLSS
+2040 RRMSG
-2045 EVARALG
+2045 EVARAFG
-2052 ADTVGVYL
+2052 ADMVGVYL
-2060 GDGRGERLLP
+2060 VDPRGERLVP
-2070 AAGYHVPKDLLRT
+2070 AAGYHVPKPLLPVFTDR
-2083 FRGSALTLERMPAL
+2083 RLVLERLPALT
-2097 AAAWKE
+2097 AAWKE
-2103 GRAVATSDGHADLL
+2103 GRALTTGDGHADLL
-2117 FDAEVLRRLPPH
+2117 FDPDLLQHMPPH
-2129 SALVVPAMAHGSAV
+2129 SAIVAPTMAHGTAV
-2143 GGLFIVWWHTGRAFP
+2143 GGLFLVWWHTGRTFP
-2158 PAEVR
+2158 PAEMR

-2205 LDIQGLARHFM
+2205 LDLQGLARHFM

-2241 PLSGYR
+2241 PLAGYR

-2253 GALREV
+2253 GALRGV
-2259 RLAMDTPLYA
+2259 RLSMDTPLYA

-2282 AAHDPRLPAVIRE
+2282 AAHDARLPAVIRE
-2295 RAPHRSHL
+2295 QAPHRSHL
-2303 FVPVVAKDRMI
+2303 FVPVVTKDRMI
-2314 GGFAVVWWDR
+2314 GGFAVVWWER
-2324 QQELTDSDLALV
+2324 QRDFSESDLALV
-2336 EAIAGQA
+2336 EAIASQA

-2366 HDLSRAVTGQLDRAA
+2366 HELSRAVTGQLDRAA
-2381 LLESLRAQLAR
+2381 LLEALRAQLAR
-2392 VMDVSNMVVV
+2392 VVDVRNMVVV
-2402 LRVEEADEVEVALR
+2402 LRTEETDEIEVALR
-2416 LRDGGLDPSEPR
+2416 MIDGEVDTAEPR
-2428 RYPAGSGVGLMS
+2428 RYPRASGIGLMAP
-2440 TVLQSGRPLRTDDYA
+2440 VLESGRALRTDDYG
-2455 AECARRGLK
+2455 AECTRRGVK
-2464 PAASSEPLRYWL
+2464 PVPLSERLRHWL
-2476 GVPLSARDR
+2476 GVPLSSRDR
-2485 VLGGVALRAAERG
+2485 VLGLVALRSSARP
-2498 FTAADEHLLGNI
+2498 FTASEENLLGNI

-2621 VNQVV
+2621 INQVV
-2626 RDVLDITQSRWKEEP
+2626 RDVLEITQSRWKEEP

-2652 ALAEVPAVI
+2652 RLGDVPAVV

-2668 EAMTNLILNALD
+2668 EAMTNLILNAVD
-2680 AMPNGGTLTLTT
+2680 AMPAGGTLTLTT

-2700 VVVADTGVGMPP
+2700 VAVADTGVGMPP

-2763 SFPRGRDAQPAV
+2763 SFPRGSDVQP
-2775 PATPEAVAPAVR
+2775 TPEPPRVETKAVR
-2787 ALHCLVVDDEP
+2787 SLHCLVVDDEP
-2798 PVRAVLGDILES
+2798 PVRAVIGDILES
-2810 AGHTVVTLGDG
+2810 AGHSVVTLGDG
-2821 AEAIARFAAEP
+2821 GEAITRFNAEA

-2853 VKQTAPTVPVF
+2853 VKQVAPQVPVF

-2872 LSAEERQAHGVD
+2872 LSPEERRTHGVD
-2884 LVLVKPLQIQE
+2884 VVLVKPLQIQE

-2902 VAGRSR
+2902 VARTRPAR